1 MFDSTRIS
9 EYAQPEFYPL
19 PRTEDGFV
27 HAVRPQGM
35 ELTNARAMALTD
47 KLARFHVL
55 AYRLYL
61 KLRFG
66 GEIHYRWTF
75 LSELNIQR
83 GDRVLEISVGTGAN
97 LPILPA
103 GTQLYGLDLSQ
114 AMLRQAS
121 RHLKE
126 WGMEAELIHGEAEH
140 LPFRSESFDC
150 VYHIGGLADF
160 SDPSKALREMI
171 RVAKSGTKLLIADE
185 TERRTRER
193 KPRISLTKK
202 TDPQRPDILTML
214 PAGMLDVQYEEVCKG
229 AMYRL
234 TFRKP

>member
-9 EYAQPEFYPL
+9 DYTHPESYPL
-19 PRTEDGFV
+19 PRTEDGFI

-35 ELTNARAMALTD
+35 ELTNARAMALAD
-47 KLARFHVL
+47 KLARFYAFAHRW
-55 AYRLYL
+55 YIR
-61 KLRFG
+61 LRFG
-66 GEIHYRWTF
+66 GEIQYRWTF

-103 GTQLYGLDLSQ
+103 GAQLYGLDLSQ
-114 AMLRQAS
+114 AMLREAS

-126 WGMEAELIHGEAEH
+126 WGTEAELIHGEAEH
-140 LPFRSESFDC
+140 LPFHTESFDC
-150 VYHIGGLADF
+150 VYHVGGLGDF
-160 SDPSKALREMI
+160 SDPPEALREMI
-171 RVAKSGTKLLIADE
+171 RVAKSGTKILIADE
-185 TERRTRER
+185 VDRRGHERRS
-193 KPRISLTKK
+193 RISLAKK
-202 TDPQRPDILTML
+202 TGPSSPEILRML

-229 AMYRL
+229 VMYRL